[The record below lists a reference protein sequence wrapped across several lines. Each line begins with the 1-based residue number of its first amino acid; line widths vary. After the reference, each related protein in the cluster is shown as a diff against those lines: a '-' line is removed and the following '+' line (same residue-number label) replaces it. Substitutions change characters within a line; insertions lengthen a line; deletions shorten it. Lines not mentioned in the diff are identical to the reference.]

1 MQRKWGVCDKRGI
14 KDDCLVFWLSHLL
27 GNMGKPGEQTINR
40 TKDAAKYEMPIRL
53 SFKWQGKQKM
63 GI

>member
-1 MQRKWGVCDKRGI
+1 MELIGITGGYKIELKRGI

-53 SFKWQGKQKM
+53 SLKWQGK
-63 GI
+63 